1 MKANLNSRYV
11 IRLSLRSLVLITMAL
26 DTEYSDVSQ
35 PETRRRIAA
44 VKRAIRAQ
52 VSKQKNALG
61 RRHL

>member
-35 PETRRRIAA
+35 PPETRRRIAA
-44 VKRAIRAQ
+44 VKRAIREEVKAQ
-52 VSKQKNALG
+52 L
-61 RRHL
+61 RRRK